1 VDLGGV
7 GVAFSWMCLITAA
20 EQKSEQNPYDNLSR
34 IFIRLLNLVQHGFEV
49 LIFRESGHPRRITP
63 PEIY

>member
-1 VDLGGV
+1 MYLGSV
-7 GVAFSWMCLITAA
+7 GVAFSWMCSITAK

-34 IFIRLLNLVQHGFEV
+34 ISIRLLNLIQHGFEL
-49 LIFRESGHPRRITP
+49 LIFRESGDPRRITP